1 MSDIGLLAAVLFAYS
16 LVSRRLGRAAISGP
30 MVFTAAG
37 ILLGPAVLG
46 ATDLELTTETGVILA
61 EIALAIVLFADA
73 ARIDLATLRDNSS
86 LPARL
91 LGIGMPATIIIGTA
105 VGAVLLPGIELWE
118 AAMIAAVLAPTDA
131 ALGQAVVT
139 NKHVPAR
146 VRQALNVEAGLNDGL
161 AIPFLSLFAALAIS
175 QAGLS
180 ATGWGTFVA
189 EQVGI
194 GAAVGLA
201 GGYLGAVLVDRAS
214 RRRWVAGD
222 FQQISLVGLAIGT
235 WALAGELGGNGFI
248 AAFTAGLAA
257 SSVRERCGKAI
268 LDFTDEEGQL
278 LDLGVFFLFGVS
290 AIGFLEA
297 ATWQVVLYGL
307 LSLTVIRMLPV
318 AIALAGSGLRRMS
331 IAFIAW
337 FGPRG
342 LASIILALTVLV
354 DDRELPGIP
363 TLMAAMTV
371 TVLAS
376 IYAHGLTS
384 QPLTVRYA
392 LAIGRARRSEA
403 ERRPVMDVPVRG
415 RTLERVE

>member
-16 LVSRRLGRAAISGP
+16 LVSRRLARAAISGP
-30 MVFTAAG
+30 MVFTTAG

-46 ATDLELTTETGVILA
+46 ATDLELTTDTGVLLA

-73 ARIDLATLRDNSS
+73 ARIDLRTLRDNSS
-86 LPARL
+86 LPGRL
-91 LGIGMPATIIIGTA
+91 LTVGMPMTILLGTIT
-105 VGAVLLPGIELWE
+105 GAALLPGIELWE

-161 AIPFLSLFAALAIS
+161 AIPFLALFAGLAIS
-175 QAGLS
+175 EAGLS
-180 ATGWGTFVA
+180 ATGWGTFVVQ
-189 EQVGI
+189 QVGI
-194 GAAVGLA
+194 GTAVGVA
-201 GGYLGAVLVDRAS
+201 CGYAGAVVIDHAS

-222 FQQISLVGLAIGT
+222 FQQISLVGLAIGA
-235 WALAGELGGNGFI
+235 WALAGELGGSGFI

-290 AIGFLEA
+290 AAGFLEGGS
-297 ATWQVVLYGL
+297 WEVVAYGV

-318 AIALAGSGLRRMS
+318 TIALARSGLRPSS

-342 LASIILALTVLV
+342 LASIVLALIVLV
-354 DDRELPGIP
+354 DDRALPGIP

-376 IYAHGLTS
+376 IYAHGLTAR
-384 QPLTVRYA
+384 PLTVRYA
-392 LAIGRARRSEA
+392 LSINRARRAAA
-403 ERRPVMDVPVRG
+403 ERRAVTEVPVRG
-415 RTLERVE
+415 RTLEGVE